1 MIRPSVKESAK
12 ESLLVFFLV
21 FHMAFLHCI
30 YSLRTTSWENNR
42 SNTEHTVVLV
52 LRPLFFHGFGGTSV
66 FVIRS
71 QSIVIGKC
79 YFANEV
85 LQTS

>member
-12 ESLLVFFLV
+12 DSLLVFFLV
-21 FHMAFLHCI
+21 FRMHCI

-71 QSIVIGKC
+71 QSIVIGDC